1 MNLEYEKGNLYDNQN
16 HRSIINFF
24 FSFFRLQLNVFKSV
38 ETSNGTLS
46 FNYRP
51 TQAIG
56 ERTIYHHLLGYSTAG
71 IVSCNLLNVHLG
83 LFLTKFLLYN

>member
-1 MNLEYEKGNLYDNQN
+1 MISK
-16 HRSIINFF
+16 IIILSLIFF
-24 FSFFRLQLNVFKSV
+24 FFYLQLNVFKSV
-38 ETSNGTLS
+38 ETRNGTLS

-71 IVSCNLLNVHLG
+71 IVSCNLLNVYLS
-83 LFLTKFLLYN
+83 LFLSKFLLYN